1 MGQSP
6 ANGVG
11 KILLIELTPTVPN
24 LGRFIVMPR
33 YGLLA
38 ITSIIA
44 ERTDYDVKML
54 FEPYVGAIDAGRIE
68 QEEPRYILIN
78 GLTTS
83 AHDNERF
90 LASLRERVSTEIP
103 IITGGEHATMFP
115 EDARSYA
122 DYILG
127 YEGDETVVLLLEAL
141 EEKDPVSRD
150 SMLSQI
156 PGLSYR
162 DLSGK
167 WRFNQ
172 EVERVQKIDY
182 RYDFTV
188 VPGSESAAGRFRTAH
203 IPLQTSRGCKHS
215 CSFCSWISLYGKAGY
230 RLRPVDDVLHDI
242 LHSVTYTGVKNFIVT
257 DNLFAG
263 DVAYT
268 EELMGRILRAFE
280 GRSDKP
286 RMTIL
291 CRADQFAGG
300 GNSIPEKTVRLMA
313 KGGVTN
319 VSLGLESIS
328 SRSLLQ
334 MRKRSGLQEFHAAA
348 ECLRRNGIGM
358 LATFVAGF
366 DGDRYADVVNI
377 AEFGE
382 RLGLFT
388 IQPYARSIAP
398 GTIDD
403 VLSGNRNIPGGLNK
417 YRNGHAVN
425 IFPAQMLP
433 SDLQR
438 AIFEAAFEFHGRE
451 NKKRNPALRAFR
463 LIWGALNPHYEGLLR
478 LERDFLIPEKI
489 YRQIYSEYV
498 LNEKN
503 LNALMEDEERYRAF
517 ARKAEAIFLEADRAV
532 SGQVIPIRTVKSIA

>member
-1 MGQSP
+1 MAQSP
-6 ANGVG
+6 ANSLG
-11 KILLIELTPTVPN
+11 KILLIELLPTVPN

-38 ITSIIA
+38 IASVLA
-44 ERTDYDVKML
+44 ERTDYEVKLL
-54 FEPYVGAIDAGRIE
+54 FEPYVGAIDADRIAR
-68 QEEPRYILIN
+68 EEPRYILIN
-78 GLTTS
+78 GLTTT

-90 LASLRERVSTEIP
+90 LESFRECSTEQVT
-103 IITGGEHATMFP
+103 IIAGGEHATMFP
-115 EDARSYA
+115 QDARSYA
-122 DYILG
+122 DFILG

-141 EEKDPVSRD
+141 EEKDPISRD
-150 SMLSQI
+150 SLLSQI
-156 PGLSYR
+156 PGLHYR

-167 WRFNQ
+167 WRFNR
-172 EVERVQKIDY
+172 EVARVQNIDY
-182 RYDFTV
+182 RYDFSV
-188 VPGSESAAGRFRTAH
+188 VPGSESAAARFRTAH

-230 RLRPVDDVLHDI
+230 ILRPIEDVLHDI
-242 LHSVTYTGVKNFIVT
+242 VHAISYTGAKNFIVT

-268 EELMGRILRAFE
+268 EELMHRILRAFE

-286 RMTIL
+286 RLTVL
-291 CRADQFAGG
+291 CRADQFVGG
-300 GNSIPEKTVRLMA
+300 GIAIPEKTVRLMS

-348 ECLRRNGIGM
+348 ECLRRNGVGI

-366 DGDRYADVVNI
+366 DGDSHEDVVNI

-388 IQPYARSIAP
+388 IQPYARSISP

-403 VLSGNRNIPGGLNK
+403 VLSGNRSLPGGLNK

-425 IFPAQMLP
+425 IFPSQMLP
-433 SDLQR
+433 SVLQY
-438 AIFEAAFEFHGRE
+438 AIFEAAFRFHNRKDAM
-451 NKKRNPALRAFR
+451 KKSALNAFR
-463 LIWGALNPHYEGLLR
+463 QVWTGLKPHYEGLIR
-478 LERDFLIPEKI
+478 LEREILLPQGI
-489 YRQIYSEYV
+489 YRQNGSGYV
-498 LNEKN
+498 LSEKN
-503 LNALMEDEERYRAF
+503 LHALTEDEDRYRAF
-517 ARKAEAIFLEADRAV
+517 TRKAEAIFLEADHVV
-532 SGQVIPIRTVKSIA
+532 SGKVIPIRPVKSIA

>member
-1 MGQSP
+1 MVQSA
-6 ANGVG
+6 ANSLG
-11 KILLIELTPTVPN
+11 KILLIELLPTVPN

-38 ITSIIA
+38 IASIIA
-44 ERTDYDVKML
+44 ERTEFEVKLL
-54 FEPYVGAIDAGRIE
+54 FEPYVGSIDVERVAR
-68 QEEPRYILIN
+68 EEPRYILIN

-90 LASLRERVSTEIP
+90 LGSLRERASKEIP

-115 EDARSYA
+115 EDARNYA

-172 EVERVQKIDY
+172 EVERIQKIDY
-182 RYDFTV
+182 RYDYSV
-188 VPGSESAAGRFRTAH
+188 VPGSESAAARFRTAH

-215 CSFCSWISLYGKAGY
+215 CTFCSWISLYGKAGY
-230 RLRPVDDVLHDI
+230 RLRPVDDVLHDV
-242 LHSVTYTGVKNFIVT
+242 LHSVTYTGVRNFIVT

-268 EELMGRILRAFE
+268 EEMMHRILRAFE

-300 GNSIPEKTVRLMA
+300 GDSIPEKTVRLMA
-313 KGGVTN
+313 KAGVTN

-334 MRKRSGLQEFHAAA
+334 MRKRSGLQDFHAAA

-403 VLSGNRNIPGGLNK
+403 VLSRNRNLPGGLNK

-425 IFPAQMLP
+425 IFPAQMVP

-438 AIFEAAFEFHGRE
+438 AIFEAAFQFHGTG
-451 NKKRNPALRAFR
+451 NTKRNPAQRAFR
-463 LIWGALNPHYEGLLR
+463 LIWGALKPHYEGLVR
-478 LERDFLIPEKI
+478 LERDILIPEKI
-489 YRQIYSEYV
+489 YRQIGSGYV

-503 LNALMEDEERYRAF
+503 LYALTEDEERYRVF

-532 SGQVIPIRTVKSIA
+532 SGQVIPMRTVKSIA